1 MVKFTGKS
9 AWLFFYTLC
18 QPNSSHVCW
27 RFIGYQ
33 STPILEGG
41 IFVII
46 SFNKIMIGHK
56 LLAINLVHAGVR
68 VTQEGPRGSF
78 YSELT
83 ANSIYLSLTSVHKAS
98 FIILHSHSL
107 LSLCISGMLRRSGP
121 KTVTCIYSVVTSYT
135 ESMCFAS
142 PYQNSAKQHVSKNC

>member
-46 SFNKIMIGHK
+46 SFNKIMICHK

-68 VTQEGPRGSF
+68 VTQEGPQQILFTYHWLLYTKPVSLFCIPTHCWACVFRGCWDDQG
-78 YSELT
+78 LD
-83 ANSIYLSLTSVHKAS
+83 A
-98 FIILHSHSL
+98 
-107 LSLCISGMLRRSGP
+107 

-135 ESMCFAS
+135 QSMCFGS